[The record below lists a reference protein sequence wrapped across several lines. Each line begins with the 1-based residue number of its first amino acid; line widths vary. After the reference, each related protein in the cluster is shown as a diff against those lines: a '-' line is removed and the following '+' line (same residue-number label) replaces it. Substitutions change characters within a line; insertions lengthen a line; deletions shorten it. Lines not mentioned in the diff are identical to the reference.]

1 MMLSFCG
8 GDVSSSIHLLGIHF
22 FLFLLKQVYL
32 HNGCYNSASVL
43 SLFTKVMFVL
53 WPKEKIDVRTNQ
65 YLGNL
70 PYSITELYVWPKSY
84 IQGPQWS
91 KWLLKEVIN
100 LVILFYAHISSTFLL
115 LFCDPRNVWVTNKP

>member
-1 MMLSFCG
+1 MMLLFCG

-22 FLFLLKQVYL
+22 CLFLLKQVYL

-70 PYSITELYVWPKSY
+70 PYPIAEFYVWPRSD
-84 IQGPQWS
+84 IQGKRLVWIAIERSDKPSYLILCAYFIHVFVAIFWS
-91 KWLLKEVIN
+91 SKRV
-100 LVILFYAHISSTFLL
+100 S
-115 LFCDPRNVWVTNKP
+115 NK